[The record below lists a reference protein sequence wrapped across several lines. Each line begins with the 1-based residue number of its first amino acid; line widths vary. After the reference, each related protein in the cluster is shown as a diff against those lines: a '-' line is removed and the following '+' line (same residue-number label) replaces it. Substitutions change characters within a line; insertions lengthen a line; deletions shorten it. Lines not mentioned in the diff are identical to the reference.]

1 MVAKNSI
8 LVVGRFQK
16 KKIFGKYYK
25 KNLRQYI
32 LQYCHCKSLTS
43 SRWFTSFFVGYY
55 TVKLIG
61 SVVYCLNIF
70 RPKLSCENVL
80 ACHMPDK
87 HMPSEFLPAFLLTN
101 LSPPP
106 SLRQSIFCFVST
118 KGYMSTQSGDYFSS
132 QCIINYTQTK
142 TKKILLKVIHFVTTK
157 RRKKTVTNSLI

>member
-32 LQYCHCKSLTS
+32 AYNTATVNHSPLAGDLQV
-43 SRWFTSFFVGYY
+43 FFVGYY

-87 HMPSEFLPAFLLTN
+87 HMPGEFLPAFFLTN
-101 LSPPP
+101 LFPPLP
-106 SLRQSIFCFVST
+106 EAINFLLCQHKRIHVHSVWRLFFQSMHHKLHTNKNKKDFIKSYPFCDHEE
-118 KGYMSTQSGDYFSS
+118 K
-132 QCIINYTQTK
+132 
-142 TKKILLKVIHFVTTK
+142 
-157 RRKKTVTNSLI
+157 KKTVTNSLI

>member
-8 LVVGRFQK
+8 LAGRFQK

-32 LQYCHCKSLTS
+32 AYNTATVNHSPLAGDLQV
-43 SRWFTSFFVGYY
+43 FFVGYY

-87 HMPSEFLPAFLLTN
+87 HMPGEFLPAFLLTN
-101 LSPPP
+101 LFSPLPWGNQFFALSAQKDTCP
-106 SLRQSIFCFVST
+106 LSLEIIFPVNAS
-118 KGYMSTQSGDYFSS
+118 
-132 QCIINYTQTK
+132 
-142 TKKILLKVIHFVTTK
+142 
-157 RRKKTVTNSLI
+157 

>member
-32 LQYCHCKSLTS
+32 AYNTATVNHSPLAGDLQV
-43 SRWFTSFFVGYY
+43 FFVGYY

-87 HMPSEFLPAFLLTN
+87 HMPGEFLPAFFLTN
-101 LSPPP
+101 PFFPP
-106 SLRQSIFCFVST
+106 S
-118 KGYMSTQSGDYFSS
+118 
-132 QCIINYTQTK
+132 
-142 TKKILLKVIHFVTTK
+142 
-157 RRKKTVTNSLI
+157 

>member
-25 KNLRQYI
+25 KNLRQCIAYNTATVNHSPLAGD
-32 LQYCHCKSLTS
+32 LQV
-43 SRWFTSFFVGYY
+43 FFVGYY

-87 HMPSEFLPAFLLTN
+87 H
-101 LSPPP
+101 
-106 SLRQSIFCFVST
+106 
-118 KGYMSTQSGDYFSS
+118 
-132 QCIINYTQTK
+132 
-142 TKKILLKVIHFVTTK
+142 
-157 RRKKTVTNSLI
+157 

>member
-8 LVVGRFQK
+8 LAGRFQK

-32 LQYCHCKSLTS
+32 AYNTATVNHLPLAGVLQV
-43 SRWFTSFFVGYY
+43 FFVGYY

-87 HMPSEFLPAFLLTN
+87 HMPGEFLPAFFLTN
-101 LSPPP
+101 LFSPLPEA
-106 SLRQSIFCFVST
+106 INFFCFVST
-118 KGYMSTQSGDYFSS
+118 KGYMSTQSRDYFSS

-142 TKKILLKVIHFVTTK
+142 TKKILLKVIPFVTTK
-157 RRKKTVTNSLI
+157 RRKKLLPTL

>member
-1 MVAKNSI
+1 MEKKCFFFSSLLFILKNLFI
-8 LVVGRFQK
+8 E
-16 KKIFGKYYK
+16 KIFKWLPKMVYWLLADFKRKKYLGNTIK

-87 HMPSEFLPAFLLTN
+87 HMPGEFLPAFLLTN
-101 LSPPP
+101 LFPPLP
-106 SLRQSIFCFVST
+106 WSNQFFALSAQKDTCPLSLEIIFPVNAS
-118 KGYMSTQSGDYFSS
+118 
-132 QCIINYTQTK
+132 
-142 TKKILLKVIHFVTTK
+142 
-157 RRKKTVTNSLI
+157 

>member
-8 LVVGRFQK
+8 LAGRFQK
-16 KKIFGKYYK
+16 KKYLGNTIK

-32 LQYCHCKSLTS
+32 AYNTATVNHLPLAGDLQV
-43 SRWFTSFFVGYY
+43 FFVGYY

-87 HMPSEFLPAFLLTN
+87 HMPGEFLPAFFLTN
-101 LSPPP
+101 LFSPLPEAINFLLCQHKRIHVH
-106 SLRQSIFCFVST
+106 SVWRLFFQSMHHKLHTNKNKKDFIKSYPFC
-118 KGYMSTQSGDYFSS
+118 D
-132 QCIINYTQTK
+132 
-142 TKKILLKVIHFVTTK
+142 HE
-157 RRKKTVTNSLI
+157 